1 MKLLDKAQLIVRLK
15 EKIEEAKKVN
25 ARSAQQLQK
34 LLENIVKSKE
44 PKAV

>member
-25 ARSAQQLQK
+25 ARSAQQLQN
-34 LLENIVKSKE
+34 LLESIVKSKE